1 MFSRSLTG
9 GVRLTI
15 KEMDKHEGK
24 HMQTQYADAL
34 YVMKMS
40 RMIEC
45 YDAITRN
52 TAMNKYNWG
61 GIKNRI
67 EETQPRKRAR
77 R

>member
-1 MFSRSLTG
+1 MFRRSITG

-15 KEMDKHEGK
+15 KGMDKHEGK

-45 YDAITRN
+45 
-52 TAMNKYNWG
+52 
-61 GIKNRI
+61 
-67 EETQPRKRAR
+67 
-77 R
+77 